1 MSLKIVYTPNA
12 QNTFIAIYNFIEDR
26 FGIRLADK
34 FLSDAEK
41 IIALI
46 SENPLMFR
54 ASQFDTNARV
64 GFISRQ
70 TSLFYYVSEE
80 TIYLLFFWDNRQE
93 PIFPY

>member
-12 QNTFIAIYNFIEDR
+12 QNTFIAIYNSIEDR
-26 FGIRLADK
+26 FGIRSADK
-34 FLSDAEK
+34 FLTDAEK
-41 IIALI
+41 TIELIAK
-46 SENPLMFR
+46 NPLMFR
-54 ASQFDTNARV
+54 ASQFDINARI